1 MRTVRSFTELA
12 PAEQRSLK
20 LSAVWQDERL
30 QCWASYRR
38 TLGSADVIRVGPLN
52 ESQYDALR
60 MRLDMSRQIV
70 SA

>member
-1 MRTVRSFTELA
+1 VRTVRSFTELP

-30 QCWASYRR
+30 QCWASFRR
-38 TLGSADVIRVGPLN
+38 ALGSDAVVRVGPLN
-52 ESQYDALR
+52 PSQFDALR